1 MRRWQLGQLCQQ
13 ARQWFLRTK
22 KQKKAV
28 SEKSPWWS
36 FAFDFSR
43 TLTLWATCFVEGSHQ
58 FSPLKTYRFPGEVV
72 QVWEYLDK
80 LFVHLMYDILKPT
93 FKAVISTRC
102 YHLKG
107 PSVIRSITQQ
117 IKRALSSGEYHYVIR
132 LDIKSYF
139 ASIDHK
145 ILLQQIEAN
154 YDDPKLKKYL
164 RDIIT
169 IGIDQDGVI
178 ALPKKGI
185 PIRSSLS
192 PFFGALY
199 LKPLDQAFEDRT
211 GAVCWRFMDD
221 VLILFK
227 TQSQYSRA
235 KKRVYN
241 VLRTLKLKISPHKT
255 KMGRLDKAFHFLGV
269 TFDVARTH
277 RSKTQLETT
286 IDIHTAFHW
295 AARRARGRAAECTF
309 EYMSSEASAQ
319 QSCRLKGEVDIHS
332 RCCRRALDKAIALKE
347 SAVHP
352 AEIKRYL
359 VRWASWWHQI
369 IGKNRFYLIGRWI
382 DYTAKAGGGFELI
395 SYSFLVQH
403 NHLLRSC
410 MRRSN
415 ESFNPCTAETM
426 STVAAV

>member
-1 MRRWQLGQLCQQ
+1 MKRWQLGQVCQQ

-58 FSPLKTYRFPGEVV
+58 FSPLKTYRFPGEAV

-102 YHLKG
+102 YHLQG

-178 ALPKKGI
+178 ALPQKGI

-235 KKRVYN
+235 KKRVYRI
-241 VLRTLKLKISPHKT
+241 LRTLKLKVSPHKT

-269 TFDVARTH
+269 TFDVAQTH
-277 RSKTQLETT
+277 QSKFQPRATT
-286 IDIHTAFHW
+286 DIHA
-295 AARRARGRAAECTF
+295 
-309 EYMSSEASAQ
+309 
-319 QSCRLKGEVDIHS
+319 

-359 VRWASWWHQI
+359 VRWASWWHNVV
-369 IGKNRFYLIGRWI
+369 GKDRFYLMGRWI
-382 DYTAKAGGGFELI
+382 DYTAKTGGGFELI

-403 NHLLRSC
+403 NHFLRSC